1 MTRGRV
7 TNWGEVMSFK
17 ISRVALMLAVVW
29 SSPALSGELLV
40 QPIQVGR
47 ETVRYLQ
54 GVATVDLQGKRG
66 AVQIT
71 PLPFDHGGLSFSI
84 AVLND
89 GQLPTNIDIDAF
101 RINANTQYLTVF
113 SKDKLV
119 KKAQSRAMWTQ
130 IGLAA
135 LGGVAAGVAASQ
147 RDTYRS
153 TLYTPRGTYRAVY
166 SGPSAAGQFQA
177 AAIGV
182 GTGVAI
188 AGVQNRLDQTRAAL
202 GNNIVQLTTVDPGE
216 GYAGQIIVEKIKAP
230 KYPQRVDIVVH
241 WNDEDYAFAFQAAKE
256 GTPAPRFAALTPVE
270 PRPVSVAVPALP
282 PTPIPAAS
290 TNPSPVPT
298 TATPISFNQK
308 PQ

>member
-1 MTRGRV
+1 MKSKVLRT
-7 TNWGEVMSFK
+7 
-17 ISRVALMLAVVW
+17 ALMMSVVL
-29 SSPALSGELLV
+29 SSPALAGELLV

-54 GVATVDLQGKRG
+54 GVATVDLQGKHG

-71 PLPFDHGGLSFSI
+71 PLPLDHGGLSFSV

-89 GQLPTNIDIDAF
+89 GDQPTNIDIDAF
-101 RINANTQYLTVF
+101 QLTANTQVLGVF

-135 LGGVAAGVAASQ
+135 LGGVAAGAAASQ
-147 RDTYRS
+147 RDVYHS

-182 GTGVAI
+182 GTGLAI

-216 GYAGQIIVEKIKAP
+216 GYAGQIIVEKIKSP
-230 KYPQRVDIVVH
+230 KYPQRVDVVVH
-241 WNDEDYAFAFQAAKE
+241 WNDEDYPFSFQAAKE

-270 PRPVSVAVPALP
+270 RPSVAERIETVSVTPPAAMAVPVS
-282 PTPIPAAS
+282 
-290 TNPSPVPT
+290 
-298 TATPISFNQK
+298 FDQK
-308 PQ
+308 AK